1 VEKKIEPAEG
11 VVNKIMRLNEA
22 VQKIRLSDLN
32 MRSSNRVLVG
42 SSMSKKQRGIKAYGA
57 ARDEQVK
64 QTTDPETLI
73 KLLFDKA
80 CVLIRTSTESLDRED
95 HESFQ
100 KSCLHAL
107 QIVLSLRFVLKTEDG
122 DELSKSLFDTYTA
135 IAASLFKAKEN
146 KDSVALS
153 KIYEAL
159 NELRVA
165 WAVLLSAKE

>member
-1 VEKKIEPAEG
+1 
-11 VVNKIMRLNEA
+11 
-22 VQKIRLSDLN
+22 
-32 MRSSNRVLVG
+32 
-42 SSMSKKQRGIKAYGA
+42 MSKKQRGIKAYGE

-64 QTTDPETLI
+64 QATDPETLI

-80 CVLIRTSTESLDRED
+80 CVLIRASTESLERGD
-95 HESFQ
+95 HEAFQ

-146 KDSVALS
+146 KDSLALS

-159 NELRVA
+159 SELREA
-165 WAVLLSAKE
+165 WSLLLASKD

>member
-1 VEKKIEPAEG
+1 MSPYETA
-11 VVNKIMRLNEA
+11 LD
-22 VQKIRLSDLN
+22 IRFNDSN
-32 MRSSNRVLVG
+32 MRSSKRVGKGL
-42 SSMSKKQRGIKAYGA
+42 SMSKKQRGLKAYGDV
-57 ARDEQVK
+57 RDQQVK
-64 QTTDPETLI
+64 QTTDPQQLI

-80 CVLIRTSTESLDRED
+80 CVLVRASTESLERED

-146 KDSVALS
+146 KDGLALS

-159 NELRVA
+159 SELREA
-165 WAVLLSAKE
+165 WSLLLDSDD

>member
-1 VEKKIEPAEG
+1 MSPYETA
-11 VVNKIMRLNEA
+11 LD
-22 VQKIRLSDLN
+22 IRFSGSN
-32 MRSSNRVLVG
+32 MRSSIRFVKGL
-42 SSMSKKQRGIKAYGA
+42 SMSKKQRGLKAYGDV
-57 ARDEQVK
+57 RDQQVK
-64 QTTDPETLI
+64 QTTDPQQLI

-80 CVLIRTSTESLDRED
+80 CVLVRASTESLEQED

-122 DELSKSLFDTYTA
+122 DELSKSLFETYTS

-146 KDSVALS
+146 KDRLALS

-159 NELRVA
+159 NELREA
-165 WAVLLSAKE
+165 WVILLSENE

>member
-1 VEKKIEPAEG
+1 MAYKGATD
-11 VVNKIMRLNEA
+11 
-22 VQKIRLSDLN
+22 IRFHDSN
-32 MRSSNRVLVG
+32 MRSSNRVVVG
-42 SSMSKKQRGIKAYGA
+42 SCMSKKQRGIKAYGE

-64 QTTDPETLI
+64 QATDPETLI

-146 KDSVALS
+146 KDSLALS

-159 NELRVA
+159 NELREA

>member
-1 VEKKIEPAEG
+1 MMAYEG
-11 VVNKIMRLNEA
+11 A
-22 VQKIRLSDLN
+22 TDIRFHDSN
-32 MRSSNRVLVG
+32 MRSSSRVVVG
-42 SSMSKKQRGIKAYGA
+42 SSMSKKQRGIKAYGE

-64 QTTDPETLI
+64 QATDPETLI

-80 CVLIRTSTESLDRED
+80 CVLVRASTESLERDD

-107 QIVLSLRFVLKTEDG
+107 QIVLSLRFVLKIEDG

-146 KDSVALS
+146 KDGLALS

-159 NELRVA
+159 SELREA
-165 WAVLLSAKE
+165 WGLLLSSND

>member
-1 VEKKIEPAEG
+1 MKKSDALESYKKVGKQELINTRDPA
-11 VVNKIMRLNEA
+11 
-22 VQKIRLSDLN
+22 
-32 MRSSNRVLVG
+32 
-42 SSMSKKQRGIKAYGA
+42 
-57 ARDEQVK
+57 
-64 QTTDPETLI
+64 TLI
-73 KLLFDKA
+73 KMLFDKA
-80 CVLIRTSTESLDRED
+80 CVLIRSSTESLDRED

-135 IAASLFKAKEN
+135 IAASLFKAREN
-146 KDSVALS
+146 KDSLALS

-159 NELRVA
+159 DELREA

>member
-1 VEKKIEPAEG
+1 MLHKTHPA
-11 VVNKIMRLNEA
+11 VRFND
-22 VQKIRLSDLN
+22 SN
-32 MRSSNRVLVG
+32 MRSSKRVGTGL
-42 SSMSKKQRGIKAYGA
+42 SMSKKKRGLNAYGEV
-57 ARDEQVK
+57 RDQQVK
-64 QTTDPETLI
+64 QTTDPQQLI

-80 CVLIRTSTESLDRED
+80 CVLVRASTESLDRED

-146 KDSVALS
+146 KDGSALS

-159 NELRVA
+159 SELREA
-165 WAVLLSAKE
+165 WSLLLANED

>member
-1 VEKKIEPAEG
+1 
-11 VVNKIMRLNEA
+11 
-22 VQKIRLSDLN
+22 
-32 MRSSNRVLVG
+32 MRSLTLVG
-42 SSMSKKQRGIKAYGA
+42 EELYMSKKRRGLSAYG
-57 ARDEQVK
+57 DIQDQQVR
-64 QTTDPETLI
+64 QTSDPQQLI

-80 CVLIRTSTESLDRED
+80 CTLIRASTESLERED

-107 QIVLSLRFVLKTEDG
+107 QIVLSLRFVLKTEEG

-146 KDSVALS
+146 EDSLALS

-159 NELRVA
+159 NELREA
-165 WAVLLSAKE
+165 WTLLLSGKD

>member
-1 VEKKIEPAEG
+1 MKV
-11 VVNKIMRLNEA
+11 
-22 VQKIRLSDLN
+22 
-32 MRSSNRVLVG
+32 
-42 SSMSKKQRGIKAYGA
+42 MSKKQRGLKAYGDV
-57 ARDEQVK
+57 RDQQVK
-64 QTTDPETLI
+64 QTTDPQQLI

-80 CVLIRTSTESLDRED
+80 CVLVRASTESLDRED

-146 KDSVALS
+146 KDGPALS

-159 NELRVA
+159 SELREA
-165 WAVLLSAKE
+165 WSLLLASED

>member
-1 VEKKIEPAEG
+1 MAYKGAPD
-11 VVNKIMRLNEA
+11 
-22 VQKIRLSDLN
+22 IRFNDSN

-42 SSMSKKQRGIKAYGA
+42 SSMSKKQRGIKAYGE

-64 QTTDPETLI
+64 QATDPETLI

-80 CVLIRTSTESLDRED
+80 CVLIRASTESLERDD
-95 HESFQ
+95 HESFH

-146 KDSVALS
+146 KDSLALS

-159 NELRVA
+159 SELREA
-165 WAVLLSAKE
+165 WTLLLSADD